1 MQGEEK
7 HRQLFFLKQ
16 LAAQLLTHG
25 CLRFGASVSMS
36 HERQAAG
43 EAPRTTAWWDGS
55 FLAAWQGAFS
65 LGWLPHVA
73 SLLSDFKSQGLKIE
87 GCSGEGLEQAQ
98 RVWGGIFTS
107 LRIFKLCE
115 PWGKSGGVSWCAGRG
130 TEREVTNTEREP
142 GIAQLRQRSLR
153 GWGCLTLPPPKG
165 SSGIRPAAR
174 SNHGSWVRGLSLARA
189 VTVGGSPACGRPR
202 RQREQGR
209 GERAGRVGPSRPGG
223 AACGLGLREAGCP
236 GEGAGMC
243 RHTQPLAGGR
253 GARRR
258 RRRRAERHTRQLSP
272 QPRASPAPPP
282 PPPPRRAWPPLAA
295 EPRDSPTSSRVAE
308 VSAPGRRAG
317 PAARPPPPGEGGA
330 AEPGWCEGPRPER
343 GSSGASATPPG
354 ASRGCGGIWRGRGAA
369 GGADGAGRA
378 EPRRRGISRRI
389 LPCPGSP
396 GPGDWGRA
404 LVLRLSPVASGGSR
418 SPARVELPPGGPECP
433 RALEGV
439 REERVGASVRPKARP
454 ADVPMGSGRP
464 PGCGH
469 RRQQPE
475 VWSSKGQ
482 QWGASGSELCTDA
495 W

>member
-258 RRRRAERHTRQLSP
+258 RR
-272 QPRASPAPPP
+272 
-282 PPPPRRAWPPLAA
+282 AWPPLAA

-317 PAARPPPPGEGGA
+317 PAARPPPPGGGRQRSPGGAKAPGRRGGA
-330 AEPGWCEGPRPER
+330 AERAPPRPE
-343 GSSGASATPPG
+343 PPG
-354 ASRGCGGIWRGRGAA
+354 GAGGSGGVVEPRGGLMGPGGQSRGGAASRGASCRAPAAPGRGT
-369 GGADGAGRA
+369 GE
-378 EPRRRGISRRI
+378 EPSF
-389 LPCPGSP
+389 
-396 GPGDWGRA
+396 
-404 LVLRLSPVASGGSR
+404 
-418 SPARVELPPGGPECP
+418 
-433 RALEGV
+433 
-439 REERVGASVRPKARP
+439 
-454 ADVPMGSGRP
+454 
-464 PGCGH
+464 
-469 RRQQPE
+469 
-475 VWSSKGQ
+475 
-482 QWGASGSELCTDA
+482 
-495 W
+495 

>member
-258 RRRRAERHTRQLSP
+258 
-272 QPRASPAPPP
+272 
-282 PPPPRRAWPPLAA
+282 AWPPLAA

>member
-16 LAAQLLTHG
+16 LAAQLLTQG
-25 CLRFGASVSMS
+25 CLHVGASASMS

-202 RQREQGR
+202 RQQEQGR

-317 PAARPPPPGEGGA
+317 PAARPPPPGGGRQRSPGGAKAPGRRGGA
-330 AEPGWCEGPRPER
+330 AERAPPRPE
-343 GSSGASATPPG
+343 PPG
-354 ASRGCGGIWRGRGAA
+354 GAGGSGGVVEPRGGLMGPGGQSRGGAASRGASCRAPAAPGRGT
-369 GGADGAGRA
+369 GE
-378 EPRRRGISRRI
+378 EPSF
-389 LPCPGSP
+389 
-396 GPGDWGRA
+396 
-404 LVLRLSPVASGGSR
+404 
-418 SPARVELPPGGPECP
+418 
-433 RALEGV
+433 
-439 REERVGASVRPKARP
+439 
-454 ADVPMGSGRP
+454 
-464 PGCGH
+464 
-469 RRQQPE
+469 
-475 VWSSKGQ
+475 
-482 QWGASGSELCTDA
+482 
-495 W
+495 